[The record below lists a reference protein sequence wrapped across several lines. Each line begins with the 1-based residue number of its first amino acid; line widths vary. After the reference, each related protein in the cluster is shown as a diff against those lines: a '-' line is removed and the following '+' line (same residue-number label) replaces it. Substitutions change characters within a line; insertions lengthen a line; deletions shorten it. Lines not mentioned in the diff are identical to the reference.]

1 MSDASHRATASSAD
15 SPVGSAANGSLD
27 QTLPTHVPSEEEMW
41 DTVEHHLV
49 RYGGSFAPMLIER
62 ARGSYLYDRQGR
74 KILDFTS
81 GQMCATLG
89 HNHPD
94 VVLAIHKACEEVLH
108 LFSGM
113 LSPAVV
119 ELANALC
126 QVLPSTL
133 QKALFLNTG
142 SEVNEAALRM
152 AKLHTGGFEVVGLSA
167 SWHGMTAG
175 ASAST
180 FVSARKGYGPTI
192 PGNLALPTP
201 NCYRCPIRHC
211 QDQCDM
217 TCLEVGFELVDSQS
231 VGAYAAVIAE
241 PVLSAGGVVVPPEG
255 YFQRLQGYCQERGM
269 VLILDEAQTAF
280 GRLGSFFAFE
290 QLGMVPDILT
300 LSKTLGGG
308 LPLAATVTSEA
319 IEADCYEKGFIYYT
333 SHVSDPMPAEVGLAV
348 LRVLTHQN
356 LVEQAATRG
365 AYLKAGLLKFKDRY
379 EVIGDVRGR
388 GLLLGVELVKD
399 RDRREPDPETGA
411 AITRRCL
418 ELGLSMNITALP
430 GMGSVWRIA
439 PPLTVSQAELDEG
452 LAILEQ
458 AIRDY
463 I

>member
-1 MSDASHRATASSAD
+1 MLDTNPVPQVPESAPSDCNTPA
-15 SPVGSAANGSLD
+15 
-27 QTLPTHVPSEEEMW
+27 QTPSNEELWEIV
-41 DTVEHHLV
+41 DHHLI
-49 RYGGSFAPMLIER
+49 RYGGSFASRLIER

-94 VVLAIHKACEEVLH
+94 VVQAIHKACEGVLH

-113 LSPAVV
+113 LSPSVI
-119 ELANALC
+119 ELAETLC
-126 QVLPSTL
+126 KLLPPTL
-133 QKALFLNTG
+133 QKAIFLNTG
-142 SEVNEAALRM
+142 SEANEAALRM

-180 FVSARKGYGPTI
+180 FVAARKGYGPTI
-192 PGNLALPTP
+192 PGNFALPTP
-201 NCYRCPIRHC
+201 NCYRCPVRHC

-217 TCLEVGFELVDSQS
+217 TCLAVGFELIDSQS
-231 VGAYAAVIAE
+231 VGSYAALVVE
-241 PVLSAGGVVVPPEG
+241 PILSAGGIIEPPEG
-255 YFQRLQGYCQERGM
+255 YFQRLQDYCRERGM
-269 VLILDEAQTAF
+269 LLILDEAQTAF

-290 QLGMVPDILT
+290 QLGIVPDILT

-308 LPLAATVTSEA
+308 LPLAATVTSAE
-319 IEADCYEKGFIYYT
+319 IEADCYDKGFLYYT

-348 LRVLTHQN
+348 LRVLTTQN
-356 LVEQAATRG
+356 LTERAATMG
-365 AYLKAGLLKFKDRY
+365 AYLKAGLLKLKDRY

-399 RDRREPDPETGA
+399 RESRTPNPDLGA
-411 AITRRCL
+411 TITRRCM

-430 GMGSVWRIA
+430 NMGSVWRIA
-439 PPLTVSQAELDEG
+439 PPLTVTQEELDEG
-452 LAILEQ
+452 LAILDQ
-458 AIRDY
+458 AMSDCLTAGQRP
-463 I
+463 

>member
-1 MSDASHRATASSAD
+1 MSDSIRDVNVDPVSGASA
-15 SPVGSAANGSLD
+15 PL
-27 QTLPTHVPSEEEMW
+27 LSEEAMW
-41 DTVEHHLV
+41 DIVEHHLV
-49 RYGGSFAPMLIER
+49 RYGGSFAPRIIER
-62 ARGSYLYDRQGR
+62 AKGSYLYDRQGN

-89 HNHPD
+89 HNHPE
-94 VVLAIHKACEEVLH
+94 VVRAIHKACEEVLH

-113 LSPAVV
+113 LSPSVV
-119 ELANALC
+119 EMADALC
-126 QVLPSTL
+126 ALLPPEL
-133 QKALFLNTG
+133 QKVLFLNTG

-152 AKLHTGGFEVVGLSA
+152 AKLYTGGFEVVALSA

-217 TCLEVGFELVDSQS
+217 TCLEVGFNLVDSQS

-241 PVLSAGGVVVPPEG
+241 PILSAGGIVEPPEG
-255 YFQRLQGYCQERGM
+255 YFQKLQDYCRDRGM
-269 VLILDEAQTAF
+269 LLILDEAQTAF

-319 IEADCYEKGFIYYT
+319 IESDCFEKGFIYYT

-348 LRVLTHQN
+348 LRVLTTEN
-356 LVEQAATRG
+356 LADRAATMG
-365 AYLKAGLLKFKDRY
+365 AYLKSGLLKLKDKY
-379 EVIGDVRGR
+379 DIIGDVRGR

-399 RDRREPDPETGA
+399 RDSREPDPAMGA
-411 AITRRCL
+411 AITSRCL
-418 ELGLSMNITALP
+418 ELGLSMNIVAIP
-430 GMGSVWRIA
+430 SMGSVWRIA
-439 PPLTVSQAELDEG
+439 PPLTVTQEELDEG
-452 LAILEQ
+452 LRILER
-458 AIRDY
+458 AIADCLG
-463 I
+463 